1 MKRKCLE
8 TLRKVRQEKNL
19 SQEYM
24 AEKLEITQKAYS
36 NIENGKTTL
45 KNDILLK
52 LAKILDLNPYDLC
65 AISNSCS
72 DIHKL
77 KNEELLQL
85 LAQNNIDIPDHL
97 LEN

>member
-8 TLRKVRQEKNL
+8 TLRKVRREKNL

-52 LAKILDLNPYDLC
+52 LAKILDLNPDDLC
-65 AISNSCS
+65 LSL
-72 DIHKL
+72 IH
-77 KNEELLQL
+77 
-85 LAQNNIDIPDHL
+85 I
-97 LEN
+97 